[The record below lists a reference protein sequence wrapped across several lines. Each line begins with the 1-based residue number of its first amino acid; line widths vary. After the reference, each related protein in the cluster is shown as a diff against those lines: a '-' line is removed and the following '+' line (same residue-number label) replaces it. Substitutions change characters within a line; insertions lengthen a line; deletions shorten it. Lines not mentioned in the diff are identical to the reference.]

1 MVYEGFYDLTSG
13 NTNCVL
19 SSATYTAFVEVSGNT
34 YEDTFFTG
42 TTLSGVPTE
51 AQWIE
56 SLETILSGVTGV
68 STYTFDTV
76 NNKVTVKSSCDGT
89 EDDLADSEFIIGLTI
104 DYDIYC
110 ES

>member
-1 MVYEGFYDLTSG
+1 MVSEGFNDLTSG

-19 SSATYTAFVEVSGNT
+19 SSATYTAFVEISGNT
-34 YEDTFFTG
+34 YEDEFFTG

-51 AQWIE
+51 AQWIQ
-56 SLETILSGVTGV
+56 SLESILSGVTGV

-76 NNKVTVKSSCDGT
+76 NNTVTVKSSCDGN
-89 EDDLADSEFIIGLTI
+89 EDELQDSEFIIGLTI

-110 ES
+110 ET

>member
-1 MVYEGFYDLTSG
+1 M
-13 NTNCVL
+13 
-19 SSATYTAFVEVSGNT
+19 SGNT